1 MADEEEEI
9 SFEFHINYKTNFGE
23 EIYILGNS
31 PDFGNWKE
39 CKFKLKWSEGN
50 IWKGN
55 YTMKKSAP
63 DILYKFVNYF
73 KDHDSKKWEIRP
85 NRLLSANN
93 TKHLQKNDDGVYIL
107 ECLWDC
113 FTLNF
118 NIHYDISSKD
128 SFMMIIG
135 SSSTLGNWNNKNK
148 FDERKM
154 EYDNEKII
162 EIDENTKIKGFWTKN
177 FYVYVGTEKLE
188 QIKNELVFEYRYLI
202 YDNSNNTAIWERE
215 PNRRINILFDLND
228 DENKFYYLTNPTEY
242 KLLSNSFCE
251 ILDLNFVEDLKIDKI
266 GDKNIYIGDCPQT
279 LNDINELKNRN
290 INAILNLQSENE
302 INSRQINK
310 ELINNEA
317 EKNSIEI
324 VNFPIDEFS
333 NEDLINKLKEAGDK
347 LRELVKEGDIVFVHC
362 GDGMNRSACTIIIY
376 LILYEKFTLEQAR
389 DYVKQYH
396 NVICPNYKAL
406 NAVVEKYAK
415 GKEMKNEI
423 L

>member
-324 VNFPIDEFS
+324 VNFPIEEFS

>member
-1 MADEEEEI
+1 MDDEEEVT
-9 SFEFHINYKTNFGE
+9 FEFQINYKTNFGE

-55 YTMKKSAP
+55 YTMKKSTP

-73 KDHDSKKWEIRP
+73 KNRDSKKWEIRP
-85 NRLLSANN
+85 NRILSANN
-93 TKHLQKNDDGVYIL
+93 TNHLKKNDDGVFIL
-107 ECLWDC
+107 NCLWDC

-118 NIHYDISSKD
+118 NIHYEILDPN

-135 SSSTLGNWNNKNK
+135 SSSTLGNWDNNNK

-154 EYDNEKII
+154 EYEKEKII
-162 EIDENTKIKGFWTKN
+162 EIDENIKIKGFWTKN
-177 FYVYVGTEKLE
+177 FYIYVGTEKLE
-188 QIKNELVFEYRYLI
+188 KIKNELTFEYRYLI
-202 YDNSNNTAIWERE
+202 YDSENNSAIWERE

-251 ILDLNFVEDLKIDKI
+251 ILDLNFVDDLKIDKI
-266 GDKNIYIGDCPQT
+266 GDKNIYIGACPQS
-279 LNDINELKNRN
+279 LKDMNELKNKN
-290 INAILNLQSENE
+290 ITAILNLQNENE
-302 INSRQINK
+302 MNKRQINR

-317 EKNSIEI
+317 KKNLIEI
-324 VNFPIDEFS
+324 VNFQIEEF
-333 NEDLINKLKEAGDK
+333 NNDALINKLKDAADILNKLLKNGDT
-347 LRELVKEGDIVFVHC
+347 VFVHC
-362 GDGMNRSACTIIIY
+362 SAGMSRSACTIIIY
-376 LILYEKFTLEQAR
+376 LVLYEKFTLEQAR

-406 NAVVEKYAK
+406 NQVVEKYAK